1 MTYWLASA
9 RGGQESGFVK
19 RFSPAYWTV
28 NFPRPMMASV
38 VTTAP
43 DALRVDT
50 VFYGSGD
57 LCGLI
62 WEAVDQWDHPLLAY
76 ETARDFRN
84 CQLSFRWRSSGIR
97 ALDLVNGPT
106 LTIEGRDA
114 GGSPRSWYV
123 RLWNYASGSP
133 TDATITLDFNTLN
146 GGYLLPSEADPV
158 RRWW

>member
-76 ETARDFRN
+76 ETKRGTFATA
-84 CQLSFRWRSSGIR
+84 SS
-97 ALDLVNGPT
+97 AS
-106 LTIEGRDA
+106 A
-114 GGSPRSWYV
+114 GV
-123 RLWNYASGSP
+123 RLASARSISSTGRRSP
-133 TDATITLDFNTLN
+133 SRAGTRAAARGAGMCGCGTTQWLARPTRRSALDFNTLEWR
-146 GGYLLPSEADPV
+146 LPASV
-158 RRWW
+158 RG